1 MLKLTDTHKGICR
14 KGKGE
19 LNMNRKIEKLS
30 CLTLTLMIV
39 LSSVMVLSNVA
50 AQTRPKIYIDPP
62 VNEFFTDTTA
72 VRDNFTVTI
81 KASDWPDLYGYQLK
95 FTYDSSVL
103 QAVNAAIPAGD
114 MFTPTIPGKVFVVD
128 SGTITDG
135 SVTFAL
141 SLLAPEPN
149 HSGSGV
155 IATVTLMI
163 IAAPA
168 TGETLTSWLQLV
180 DENNLIMV
188 NPATGAGYPLD
199 SFDNIPARFSYESPP
214 PPTPTL
220 RVSSKAWDNT
230 AADAANRL
238 FNITVSIENLVAEW
252 HAIAFQFRLTFNG
265 ALIATKSE
273 WVFAGEL
280 VTQFGA
286 TFSNATVTPNVFFG
300 EIILPPW
307 PDPNELDKWAHGSGA
322 LATIQFNAT
331 YRAPPAASCDLVLSE
346 VVIIDYQGK
355 DVPSNIAPP
364 GTYTITVAPPPW
376 MSVDPNTFTF
386 KKNGDVLSLNVI
398 LNSVDKGFNLVGA
411 EFKVRYDPTLLS
423 ITAAAIGEGDFM
435 KDFATHAGTDTFFQA
450 VVDVGTDYGLIGIII
465 LPLPNGTWPEGVFP
479 EGTGVLATLNFTA
492 IGQQATQDV
501 NGKLQ
506 VYDPLL
512 VDVDAKTIPV
522 DAAKTETEGLCT
534 YIIQKAVPPFEGKID
549 IYTQYPDLY
558 GGYGYHIASDGFAP
572 QGTVQLSALVTYRGE
587 PVPGKPV
594 TFRVA
599 TAGPVQFGGDIIFA
613 TNFTDDEGI
622 ARWTLSVPAIPPNS
636 NGSVWN
642 VTASVDIAGNV
653 VEDYVDF
660 FVGWLIKVSSVTIAP
675 VETAPVNGYQVV
687 YKTRMYSMNVSLD
700 IFTNQDPKNCLQMQG
715 LTPKDVVAYTGRDEL
730 GQPIF
735 AAFAELPIGA
745 VAAGTIQPGHSR
757 PFSDGLVTSI
767 AIPKGA
773 FTGKGDIQ
781 VNVLT
786 DLPANNGVSIAPPY
800 DRYVW
805 IKKAP

>member
-1 MLKLTDTHKGICR
+1 MTDVHKRICR

-39 LSSVMVLSNVA
+39 LSSVMVLGNVA
-50 AQTRPKIYIDPP
+50 AQTRPKIYIDPAI
-62 VNEFFTDTTA
+62 NEFFTDTTA
-72 VRDNFTVTI
+72 VGDNFTVSI

-103 QAVNAAIPAGD
+103 QAVAAEIPVGH
-114 MFTPTIPGKVFVVD
+114 MFTPVD
-128 SGTITDG
+128 KTKIFIVDGGTITDG

-141 SLLAPEPN
+141 SLLAPEAAKT
-149 HSGSGV
+149 GGGV
-155 IATVTLMI
+155 IATVTLKL
-163 IAAPA
+163 IAAPE
-168 TGETLTSWLQLV
+168 TGETLTSLLELV

-188 NPATGAGYPLD
+188 NPSTGQGYPLA
-199 SFDNIPARFSYESPP
+199 SFDNIPATFSYESPP

-220 RVSSKAWDNT
+220 AVSSFAWDNT

-238 FNITVSIENLVAEW
+238 FNVTVSIENLVAEW
-252 HAIAFQFRLTFNG
+252 HAVAFQFRLGFDS
-265 ALIATKSE
+265 ALIKTKPE
-273 WVFAGEL
+273 WVFPGEFAL
-280 VTQFGA
+280 QFGA
-286 TFSNATVTPNVFFG
+286 TFSNATVEPNVLFG

-307 PDPNELDKWAHGSGA
+307 PDPTELDKWAHGSGV

-331 YRAPPAASCDLVLSE
+331 YRAPPAASSDLTLSD
-346 VVIIDYQGK
+346 VVIIDYLGK

-376 MSVDPNTFTF
+376 LSVDPNTFTF

-398 LNSVDKGFNLVGA
+398 LNSIDKGFRLVGA
-411 EFKVRYDPTLLS
+411 EFKVRYDTTLLS
-423 ITAAAIGEGDFM
+423 TTAEAISEGDFM

-450 VVDVGTDYGLIGIII
+450 YVQEDYGLIGIII

-501 NGKLQ
+501 TGTLQ

-512 VDVDAKTIPV
+512 VDADAKTIAV
-522 DAAKTETEGLCT
+522 DAAKTATEGLCT

-549 IYTQYPDLY
+549 IYTQYVDPY
-558 GGYGYHIASDGFAP
+558 GGQGYHIASDGFAP
-572 QGTVQLSALVTYRGE
+572 QGTVQLYASVTYRGE

-599 TAGPVQFGGDIIFA
+599 TAGQVQFGGDIFFA

-622 ARWTLSVPAIPPNS
+622 ARWTLQVPAIPPDS
-636 NGSVWN
+636 NGSVWS

-660 FVGWLIKVSSVTIAP
+660 FVGWLIKVSSVTVAP
-675 VETAPVNGYQVV
+675 VETDPINGYQVV
-687 YKTRMYSMNVSLD
+687 YKTHMYSMNVSLD
-700 IFTNQDPKNCLQMQG
+700 IFTNQDPKDCLQMQG
-715 LTPKDVVAYTGRDEL
+715 VTPKDVVAYTGRDEL

-735 AAFAELPIGA
+735 AAFAELPIGS
-745 VAAGTIQPGHSR
+745 VPAGTIQPGESR
-757 PFSDGLVTSI
+757 PFADGLVTSI
-767 AIPKGA
+767 TIPKGA

-786 DLPANNGVSIAPPY
+786 ELPANNGVSIAPPY